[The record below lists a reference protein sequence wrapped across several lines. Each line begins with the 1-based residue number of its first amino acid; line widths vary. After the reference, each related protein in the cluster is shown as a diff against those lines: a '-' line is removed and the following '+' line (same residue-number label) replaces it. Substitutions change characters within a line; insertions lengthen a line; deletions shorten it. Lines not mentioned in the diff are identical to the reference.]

1 MFKEMQSFCLN
12 DPVVDKSEMTV
23 TFHFAAEVC
32 DMAATTIRDAIV
44 DAAQNAGITEL
55 YLLAKEFI
63 LEAIRDKLR
72 EKLNSFCLEVNGD
85 AEN

>member
-12 DPVVDKSEMTV
+12 DPVVNVNEMTV

-32 DMAATTIRDAIV
+32 DMADNAIRDAVV
-44 DAAQNAGITEL
+44 DAAQKAGITEL
-55 YLLAKEFI
+55 YLLDKAFI

-72 EKLNSFCLEVNGD
+72 EKLNSFCLEVS
-85 AEN
+85 E